1 MENLQAQ
8 RTELLR
14 DSLDEDTPVKSVKEM
29 EEHKVVDE
37 NGKIVQV
44 IFDPILKCYYE
55 PSRNLYYEV
64 KDVSTADFKQV

>member
-1 MENLQAQ
+1 ME
-8 RTELLR
+8 
-14 DSLDEDTPVKSVKEM
+14 DSPVKYMQEEVVSEG
-29 EEHKVVDE
+29 EHKVVDV

-64 KDVSTADFKQV
+64 KDVNTAAD